1 MDTPVDEIDE
11 KQVPEETP
19 VDQGDQASPEELGVG
34 QRQSNEPFSPVDFD
48 SIVDKAF
55 SAAQETKP
63 LDETVVAENAPTDAK
78 DATVEEKEEAPKEE
92 AEVKTEEEAVKEEPA
107 VKEEAKEEV
116 KEEVK
121 EETPKEIAEIES
133 KLGQHTSPKTKQL
146 FSEVKNLAVK
156 ERAER
161 EKVAKEL
168 EETRKQ
174 IEELKKTT
182 QSVPKEVEQEIQQLR
197 DKVRQFDANA
207 DPAIINKYD
216 SVISKNNESIIKTLT
231 DAGLPEAH
239 AAELKKKGVSLSTL
253 KQYLDTLETGK
264 GADGKQ
270 YEPDPDTAERIRESL
285 RENMRLTKDKEREIE
300 SWKSNY
306 EERTKKAEE
315 EQKSSVEQATQR
327 LNKEFETH
335 IGQWDFLK
343 KPADVADNDAP
354 AIRKQKEEAIKAFND
369 TALKYADAI
378 KKETTNPLDAQIAAR
393 IGILYRDHVAPA
405 LKSRLSDAQKEI
417 EALRSQVASMK
428 KAGSATRSVGT
439 VAPRAAQAK
448 EVSVGDGFDDI
459 LDNMTQQALA
469 NRSS

>member
-11 KQVPEETP
+11 KQVAEETP
-19 VDQGDQASPEELGVG
+19 VEQSEQATPEELGVG
-34 QRQSNEPFSPVDFD
+34 QRQSNEPFSPVDYD
-48 SIVDKAF
+48 SIIDKAF
-55 SAAQETKP
+55 TASQEAKVTP
-63 LDETVVAENAPTDAK
+63 ETIVAE
-78 DATVEEKEEAPKEE
+78 KET
-92 AEVKTEEEAVKEEPA
+92 AEVKPADDAEKTETGDVIKPEA
-107 VKEEAKEEV
+107 EAIKEEV

-121 EETPKEIAEIES
+121 EQTPKDIADIES

-146 FSEVKNLAVK
+146 FAEVKNLAVK
-156 ERAER
+156 ERTER

-168 EETRKQ
+168 EDTRKQ
-174 IEELKKTT
+174 IDELKKTT
-182 QSVPKEVEQEIQQLR
+182 QSIPKEVEQEIQQLR

-207 DPAIINKYD
+207 DPAIIAKYD
-216 SVISKNNESIIKTLT
+216 GVITKNNESIIKTLT

-239 AAELKKKGVSLSTL
+239 AAELKKKGVSLSSL

-264 GADGKQ
+264 GVDGKQ

-300 SWKSNY
+300 TWKSGFD
-306 EERTKKAEE
+306 ERTKKGEE
-315 EQKSSVEQATQR
+315 EQKQSVEMATQK

-335 IGQWDFLK
+335 IAQWDFLK
-343 KPADVADNDAP
+343 KPADVSDTDAP
-354 AIRKQKEEAIKAFND
+354 AIRKQKEDTIKAFNE
-369 TALKYADAI
+369 TALKYAEAI
-378 KKETTNPLDAQIAAR
+378 KKETGTPLDAQVAAR

-405 LKSRLSDAQKEI
+405 LKNRLSEAQKEI
-417 EALRSQVASMK
+417 ETLRTQVASMK

-439 VAPRAAQAK
+439 VSPRVAQNR
-448 EVSVGDGFDDI
+448 EVSMNEGFDDI

>member
-11 KQVPEETP
+11 KQVAEETP

-55 SAAQETKP
+55 GAAQEAKP
-63 LDETVVAENAPTDAK
+63 AEETVVAENAPTDAK
-78 DATVEEKEEAPKEE
+78 NATVEDKVEDETPKEE
-92 AEVKTEEEAVKEEPA
+92 EPKDAAEVVKEEPA
-107 VKEEAKEEV
+107 AKEDV

-121 EETPKEIAEIES
+121 EETPKEIADIES

-146 FSEVKNLAVK
+146 FAEVKNLASK

-161 EKVAKEL
+161 EKVSKEL

-239 AAELKKKGVSLSTL
+239 AAEIKKKGVSLSSL

-285 RENMRLTKDKEREIE
+285 RENMRLSKDKEREIE
-300 SWKSNY
+300 SWKSGF
-306 EERTKKAEE
+306 EERTKKTEE
-315 EQKSSVEQATQR
+315 EQKNSVEMATQR

-343 KPADVADNDAP
+343 KPSDVNDNDAP
-354 AIRKQKEEAIKAFND
+354 AIRKQKEDSIKQFNE
-369 TALKYADAI
+369 TALKYAESI
-378 KKETTNPLDAQIAAR
+378 KKETSNPLDAQIAAR

-405 LKSRLSDAQKEI
+405 LKNRLSDAQKEI
-417 EALRSQVASMK
+417 ETLRSQVASMK

-439 VAPRAAQAK
+439 VSPRASQAK
-448 EVSVGDGFDDI
+448 EVSIGDGFDDI
-459 LDNMTQQALA
+459 LDNMTQQALS

>member
-11 KQVPEETP
+11 KQVAEETP

-55 SAAQETKP
+55 TAAQEAKP
-63 LDETVVAENAPTDAK
+63 AEEPVVAENAPTDAK
-78 DATVEEKEEAPKEE
+78 NATVEEKVEDETSKEAESKEVEEAPKEE
-92 AEVKTEEEAVKEEPA
+92 PA
-107 VKEEAKEEV
+107 AKEEV

-121 EETPKEIAEIES
+121 EETPKEIADIES

-146 FSEVKNLAVK
+146 FAEVKNLASK

-161 EKVAKEL
+161 EKVSKEL

-216 SVISKNNESIIKTLT
+216 SVISKNNEGIIKTLV

-239 AAELKKKGVSLSTL
+239 AAEIKKKGVSLSSL

-285 RENMRLTKDKEREIE
+285 RENMRLSKDKEREIE
-300 SWKSNY
+300 SWKSGY
-306 EERTKKAEE
+306 EERTKKTEE
-315 EQKSSVEQATQR
+315 EQKQSVEMATQR

-343 KPADVADNDAP
+343 KPSDVADNDAP
-354 AIRKQKEEAIKAFND
+354 AIRKQKEDAIKQFNE
-369 TALKYADAI
+369 TALKYADSI
-378 KKETTNPLDAQIAAR
+378 KKETSNPLDAQIAAR

-405 LKSRLSDAQKEI
+405 LKNRLSDAQKEI
-417 EALRSQVASMK
+417 ETLRSQVASMK

-439 VAPRAAQAK
+439 VSPRAAQAK
-448 EVSVGDGFDDI
+448 EVSLGDGFDDI
-459 LDNMTQQALA
+459 LDNMTQQALS

>member
-11 KQVPEETP
+11 KQVAEETP

-55 SAAQETKP
+55 GAAQEAKP
-63 LDETVVAENAPTDAK
+63 AEETVVAENAPTDAK
-78 DATVEEKEEAPKEE
+78 NATVEDKVEDETPKEE
-92 AEVKTEEEAVKEEPA
+92 EPKDAAEVVKEEPA
-107 VKEEAKEEV
+107 AKEDVKED
-116 KEEVK
+116 VK
-121 EETPKEIAEIES
+121 EETPKEIADIES

-146 FSEVKNLAVK
+146 FAEVKNLASK

-161 EKVAKEL
+161 EKVSKEL

-239 AAELKKKGVSLSTL
+239 AAEIKKKGVSLSSL

-285 RENMRLTKDKEREIE
+285 RENMRLSKDKEREIE
-300 SWKSNY
+300 SWKSGF
-306 EERTKKAEE
+306 EERTKKTEE
-315 EQKSSVEQATQR
+315 EQKNSVEMATQR

-343 KPADVADNDAP
+343 KPSDVNDNDAP
-354 AIRKQKEEAIKAFND
+354 AIRKQKEDSIKQFNE
-369 TALKYADAI
+369 TALKYAESI
-378 KKETTNPLDAQIAAR
+378 KKETSNPLDAQIAAR

-417 EALRSQVASMK
+417 ETLRSQVASMK

-439 VAPRAAQAK
+439 VSPRASQAK
-448 EVSVGDGFDDI
+448 EVSIGDGFDDI
-459 LDNMTQQALA
+459 LDNMTQEALA

>member
-11 KQVPEETP
+11 KQVAEETP

-55 SAAQETKP
+55 TAAQEAKP
-63 LDETVVAENAPTDAK
+63 AEEPVVAENAPTDAK
-78 DATVEEKEEAPKEE
+78 NATVEEKVEDETSKEAESKEVEEAPKEE
-92 AEVKTEEEAVKEEPA
+92 PA
-107 VKEEAKEEV
+107 AKEEV

-121 EETPKEIAEIES
+121 EETPKEIADIES

-146 FSEVKNLAVK
+146 FAEVKNLASK

-161 EKVAKEL
+161 EKVSKEL

-216 SVISKNNESIIKTLT
+216 SVISKNNEGIIKTLV

-239 AAELKKKGVSLSTL
+239 AAEIKKKGVSLSSL

-285 RENMRLTKDKEREIE
+285 RENMRLSKDKEREIE
-300 SWKSNY
+300 SWKSGY
-306 EERTKKAEE
+306 EERAKKTEE
-315 EQKSSVEQATQR
+315 EQKQSVEMATQR

-343 KPADVADNDAP
+343 KPSDVADNDAP
-354 AIRKQKEEAIKAFND
+354 AIRKQKEDAIKQFNE
-369 TALKYADAI
+369 TALKYADSI
-378 KKETTNPLDAQIAAR
+378 KKETSNPLDAQIAAR

-405 LKSRLSDAQKEI
+405 LKNRLSDAQKEI
-417 EALRSQVASMK
+417 ETLRSQVASMK

-439 VAPRAAQAK
+439 VSPRAAQAK
-448 EVSVGDGFDDI
+448 EVSLGDGFDDI
-459 LDNMTQQALA
+459 LDNMTQQALS

>member
-11 KQVPEETP
+11 KQVAEETP

-55 SAAQETKP
+55 GAAQEAKP
-63 LDETVVAENAPTDAK
+63 AEETVVAENASTDAK
-78 DATVEEKEEAPKEE
+78 NATVEDKVEDETPKEE
-92 AEVKTEEEAVKEEPA
+92 EPKDAAEVVKEEPA
-107 VKEEAKEEV
+107 AKEDVKED
-116 KEEVK
+116 VK
-121 EETPKEIAEIES
+121 EETPKEIADIES

-146 FSEVKNLAVK
+146 FAEVKNLASK

-161 EKVAKEL
+161 EKVSKEL

-216 SVISKNNESIIKTLT
+216 GVISKNNESIIKTLI

-239 AAELKKKGVSLSTL
+239 AAEIKKKGVSLSSL

-285 RENMRLTKDKEREIE
+285 RENMRLSKDKEREIE
-300 SWKSNY
+300 SWKSGY
-306 EERTKKAEE
+306 EERTKKTEE
-315 EQKSSVEQATQR
+315 EQKNSVEMATQR

-343 KPADVADNDAP
+343 KPSDVNDNDAP
-354 AIRKQKEEAIKAFND
+354 AIRKQKEDSIKQFNE
-369 TALKYADAI
+369 TALKYADSI
-378 KKETTNPLDAQIAAR
+378 KKETSNPLDAQIAAR

-417 EALRSQVASMK
+417 ETLRSQVASMK

-439 VAPRAAQAK
+439 VSPRAAQAK
-448 EVSVGDGFDDI
+448 EVSLGDGFDDI
-459 LDNMTQQALA
+459 LDNMTQQALS

>member
-11 KQVPEETP
+11 KQVAEETP

-55 SAAQETKP
+55 SAAQEAKP
-63 LDETVVAENAPTDAK
+63 AEETVVAEKAPIDTK
-78 DATVEEKEEAPKEE
+78 NATVEDKDEDETPKEE
-92 AEVKTEEEAVKEEPA
+92 EPKDAAEVVKEEPA
-107 VKEEAKEEV
+107 AKEDV

-121 EETPKEIAEIES
+121 EETPKEIADIES

-146 FSEVKNLAVK
+146 FAEVKNLASK

-161 EKVAKEL
+161 EKVSKEL

-239 AAELKKKGVSLSTL
+239 AAEIKKKGVSLSSL

-285 RENMRLTKDKEREIE
+285 RENMRLSKDKEREIE
-300 SWKSNY
+300 SWKSGF
-306 EERTKKAEE
+306 EERTKKTEE
-315 EQKSSVEQATQR
+315 EQKNSVEMATQR

-343 KPADVADNDAP
+343 KPSDVNDNDAP
-354 AIRKQKEEAIKAFND
+354 AIRKQKEDSIKQFNE
-369 TALKYADAI
+369 TALKYAESI
-378 KKETTNPLDAQIAAR
+378 KKETSNPLDAQIAAR

-417 EALRSQVASMK
+417 ETLRSQVASMK

-439 VAPRAAQAK
+439 VSPRASQAK
-448 EVSVGDGFDDI
+448 EVSIGDGFDDI
-459 LDNMTQQALA
+459 LDNMTQEALA

>member
-1 MDTPVDEIDE
+1 MDTPVDDID
-11 KQVPEETP
+11 KNVVAEETP
-19 VDQGDQASPEELGVG
+19 VEQSDQATPEELGVG
-34 QRQSNEPFSPVDFD
+34 QRQSNEQFSPVDFD

-55 SAAQETKP
+55 TASQEAKP
-63 LDETVVAENAPTDAK
+63 LTENISSK
-78 DATVEEKEEAPKEE
+78 KEP
-92 AEVKTEEEAVKEEPA
+92 AEVKPADDAEKTETGDNVKPDAEAIKEEPD
-107 VKEEAKEEV
+107 VKEEV

-121 EETPKEIAEIES
+121 EQTPKDIADIES

-146 FSEVKNLAVK
+146 FAEVKNLAVK
-156 ERAER
+156 ERTER
-161 EKVAKEL
+161 EKVAREL

-174 IEELKKTT
+174 IDELKKTT
-182 QSVPKEVEQEIQQLR
+182 QAVPKEVEQEIQQLR

-207 DPAIINKYD
+207 DPAIIAKYD
-216 SVISKNNESIIKTLT
+216 GVITKNNDSIIKTLT

-239 AAELKKKGVSLSTL
+239 AAELKKKGVSLSSL

-264 GADGKQ
+264 GVDGKQ

-300 SWKSNY
+300 AWKSGF
-306 EERTKKAEE
+306 EDRTKKGEE
-315 EQKSSVEQATQR
+315 EQKQSVEMATQK

-343 KPADVADNDAP
+343 KPSDVNDNDAP
-354 AIRKQKEEAIKAFND
+354 AIRKQKEDAIKAFND

-378 KKETTNPLDAQIAAR
+378 KKETSSPLDAQIAAR

-405 LKSRLSDAQKEI
+405 LKNRLSDAQKEI
-417 EALRSQVASMK
+417 ETLRTQVASMK

-439 VAPRAAQAK
+439 VSPRVAQAR
-448 EVSVGDGFDDI
+448 EVSMNEGFDDI

-469 NRSS
+469 NRS

>member
-11 KQVPEETP
+11 KQVAEETP
-19 VDQGDQASPEELGVG
+19 VEQSEQATPEELGVG
-34 QRQSNEPFSPVDFD
+34 QRQSNEPFSPVDYD
-48 SIVDKAF
+48 SIIDKAF
-55 SAAQETKP
+55 TASQEAKVTP
-63 LDETVVAENAPTDAK
+63 ETVVT
-78 DATVEEKEEAPKEE
+78 EKET
-92 AEVKTEEEAVKEEPA
+92 AEVKPADDAEKTETGDVIKPEA
-107 VKEEAKEEV
+107 EAIKEEV

-121 EETPKEIAEIES
+121 EQTPKDIADIES

-146 FSEVKNLAVK
+146 FAEVKNLAVK
-156 ERAER
+156 ERTER

-168 EETRKQ
+168 EDTRKQ
-174 IEELKKTT
+174 IDELKKTT
-182 QSVPKEVEQEIQQLR
+182 QSIPKEVEQEIQQLR

-207 DPAIINKYD
+207 DPAIIAKYD
-216 SVISKNNESIIKTLT
+216 GVITKNNESIIKTLT

-239 AAELKKKGVSLSTL
+239 AAELKKKGVSLSSL

-264 GADGKQ
+264 GVDGKQ

-300 SWKSNY
+300 TWKSGFD
-306 EERTKKAEE
+306 ERTKKGEE
-315 EQKSSVEQATQR
+315 EQKQSVEMATQK

-335 IGQWDFLK
+335 IAQWDFLK
-343 KPADVADNDAP
+343 KPADVSDTDAP
-354 AIRKQKEEAIKAFND
+354 AIRKQKEDTIKAFNE
-369 TALKYADAI
+369 TALKYAEAI
-378 KKETTNPLDAQIAAR
+378 KKETGTPLDAQVAAR

-405 LKSRLSDAQKEI
+405 LKNRLSEAQKEI
-417 EALRSQVASMK
+417 ETLRTQVASMK

-439 VAPRAAQAK
+439 VSPRVAQNR
-448 EVSVGDGFDDI
+448 EVSMNEGFDDI

>member
-11 KQVPEETP
+11 KQVAEETP

-55 SAAQETKP
+55 GAAQEAKP
-63 LDETVVAENAPTDAK
+63 AEETVVAENAPTDAK
-78 DATVEEKEEAPKEE
+78 NATVEDKVEDETPKEE
-92 AEVKTEEEAVKEEPA
+92 EPKDAAEKVKEELA
-107 VKEEAKEEV
+107 AKEDV

-121 EETPKEIAEIES
+121 EETPKEIADIES

-146 FSEVKNLAVK
+146 FAEVKNLASK

-161 EKVAKEL
+161 EKVSKEL

-174 IEELKKTT
+174 IDELKKTT

-239 AAELKKKGVSLSTL
+239 AAEIKKKGVSLSSL

-285 RENMRLTKDKEREIE
+285 RENMRLSKDKEREIE
-300 SWKSNY
+300 SWKSGF
-306 EERTKKAEE
+306 EERTKKTEE
-315 EQKSSVEQATQR
+315 EQKNSVEMATQR

-343 KPADVADNDAP
+343 KPSDVNDNDAP
-354 AIRKQKEEAIKAFND
+354 AIRKQKEDSIKQFNE
-369 TALKYADAI
+369 TALKYAESI
-378 KKETTNPLDAQIAAR
+378 KKETSNPLDAQIAAR

-405 LKSRLSDAQKEI
+405 LKNRLSDAQKEI
-417 EALRSQVASMK
+417 ETLRSQVASMK

-439 VAPRAAQAK
+439 VSPRASQAK
-448 EVSVGDGFDDI
+448 EVSIGDGFDDI
-459 LDNMTQQALA
+459 LDNMTQQALS

>member
-11 KQVPEETP
+11 KQVAEETP

-55 SAAQETKP
+55 GAAQEAKP
-63 LDETVVAENAPTDAK
+63 AEETVVAEKAPTDAK
-78 DATVEEKEEAPKEE
+78 NATVEDKVEDETPKEE
-92 AEVKTEEEAVKEEPA
+92 EPKDAAEVVKEELA
-107 VKEEAKEEV
+107 AKEDV

-121 EETPKEIAEIES
+121 EETPKEIADIES

-146 FSEVKNLAVK
+146 FAEVKNLASK

-161 EKVAKEL
+161 EKVSKEL

-231 DAGLPEAH
+231 DAGLPESH
-239 AAELKKKGVSLSTL
+239 AAEIKKKGVSLSSL

-285 RENMRLTKDKEREIE
+285 RENMRLSKDKEREIE
-300 SWKSNY
+300 SWKSGY
-306 EERTKKAEE
+306 EERTKKTEE
-315 EQKSSVEQATQR
+315 EQKNSVEMATQR

-343 KPADVADNDAP
+343 KPSDVNDNDAP
-354 AIRKQKEEAIKAFND
+354 AIRKQKEDSIKQFNE
-369 TALKYADAI
+369 TALKYAESI
-378 KKETTNPLDAQIAAR
+378 KKETSNPLDAQIAAR

-417 EALRSQVASMK
+417 ETLRSQVASMK

-439 VAPRAAQAK
+439 VSPRASQAK
-448 EVSVGDGFDDI
+448 EVSIGDGFDDI
-459 LDNMTQQALA
+459 LDNMTQEALA

>member
-34 QRQSNEPFSPVDFD
+34 QRQSNEPFSPIDFD

-55 SAAQETKP
+55 GDAQEAKP
-63 LDETVVAENAPTDAK
+63 AEETVVAENASTDAK
-78 DATVEEKEEAPKEE
+78 NATVEDKVEDQTPKEE
-92 AEVKTEEEAVKEEPA
+92 DPKDGEEVVKEEPA
-107 VKEEAKEEV
+107 AKEED
-116 KEEVK
+116 KGEVK
-121 EETPKEIAEIES
+121 EQTPKEIADIES

-146 FSEVKNLAVK
+146 FSEVKNLAAK

-161 EKVAKEL
+161 EKVSKEL

-216 SVISKNNESIIKTLT
+216 SVISKNNESIIKTLV

-239 AAELKKKGVSLSTL
+239 AAEIKKKGVSLSSL

-285 RENMRLTKDKEREIE
+285 RENMRLSKDKEREIE
-300 SWKSNY
+300 SWKSGY
-306 EERTKKAEE
+306 EERVKKTEE
-315 EQKSSVEQATQR
+315 EQKQSVEVATQR

-354 AIRKQKEEAIKAFND
+354 AIRKQKEDAIKQFND
-369 TALKYADAI
+369 TALKYAESI
-378 KKETTNPLDAQIAAR
+378 KKETSNPLDAQIAAR

-417 EALRSQVASMK
+417 ETLRSQVASMK

-439 VAPRAAQAK
+439 VSPRAAQVK
-448 EVSVGDGFDDI
+448 EVSTGESFDDI
-459 LDNMTQQALA
+459 LDNMTQQALSE
-469 NRSS
+469 RSS

>member
-11 KQVPEETP
+11 KQVAEETP

-55 SAAQETKP
+55 TAAQEAKP
-63 LDETVVAENAPTDAK
+63 AEEPVVAENAPTDAK
-78 DATVEEKEEAPKEE
+78 NATVEEKVEDETSKEAESKEVEEAPKEE
-92 AEVKTEEEAVKEEPA
+92 PA
-107 VKEEAKEEV
+107 A

-121 EETPKEIAEIES
+121 EETPKEIADIES

-146 FSEVKNLAVK
+146 FAEVKNLASK

-161 EKVAKEL
+161 EKVSKEL

-174 IEELKKTT
+174 IDELKKTT

-216 SVISKNNESIIKTLT
+216 SVISKNNEGIIKTLV

-239 AAELKKKGVSLSTL
+239 AAEIKKKGVSLSSL

-285 RENMRLTKDKEREIE
+285 RENMRLSKDKEREIE
-300 SWKSNY
+300 SWKSGY
-306 EERTKKAEE
+306 EERTKKTEE
-315 EQKSSVEQATQR
+315 EQKNSVEMATQR

-343 KPADVADNDAP
+343 KPSDVNDNDAP
-354 AIRKQKEEAIKAFND
+354 AIRKQKEDSIKQFNE
-369 TALKYADAI
+369 TALKYADSI
-378 KKETTNPLDAQIAAR
+378 KKETSNPLDAQIAAR

-405 LKSRLSDAQKEI
+405 LKNRLSDAQKEI
-417 EALRSQVASMK
+417 ETLRSQVASMK

-439 VAPRAAQAK
+439 VSPRAAQAK
-448 EVSVGDGFDDI
+448 EVSLGDGFDDI
-459 LDNMTQQALA
+459 LDNMTQQALS

>member
-11 KQVPEETP
+11 KQVAEETP

-55 SAAQETKP
+55 GAAQESKP
-63 LDETVVAENAPTDAK
+63 AEETTVAENAATEEK
-78 DATVEEKEEAPKEE
+78 DAAVEDNTKEEAPKKEDKAKEE
-92 AEVKTEEEAVKEEPA
+92 PETAKEEPA
-107 VKEEAKEEV
+107 AKEDV

-146 FSEVKNLAVK
+146 FAEVKNLASK

-161 EKVAKEL
+161 EKVSKEL

-239 AAELKKKGVSLSTL
+239 AAEIKKKGVSLSSL

-270 YEPDPDTAERIRESL
+270 YEADPDTAERIRESL
-285 RENMRLTKDKEREIE
+285 RENMRLSKDKEREIE
-300 SWKSNY
+300 SWKSGY
-306 EERTKKAEE
+306 EERTKKTEE
-315 EQKSSVEQATQR
+315 EQKNSVEMATQR

-343 KPADVADNDAP
+343 KPSDVNDNDAP
-354 AIRKQKEEAIKAFND
+354 AIRKQKEDSIKQFNE
-369 TALKYADAI
+369 TALKYAESI
-378 KKETTNPLDAQIAAR
+378 KKETSNPLDAQIAAR

-417 EALRSQVASMK
+417 ETLRSQVASMK

-439 VAPRAAQAK
+439 VAPRATQAK

-459 LDNMTQQALA
+459 LDNMTQQALS

>member
-11 KQVPEETP
+11 KQVAEETP

-34 QRQSNEPFSPVDFD
+34 QRQSNEPFSPIDFD

-55 SAAQETKP
+55 DAAQEAKP
-63 LDETVVAENAPTDAK
+63 AEEPVVAENAPIDAK
-78 DATVEEKEEAPKEE
+78 NAAVEEKVEDETLGEKQLKEVEEVA
-92 AEVKTEEEAVKEEPA
+92 KEEPA
-107 VKEEAKEEV
+107 AKEEV

-121 EETPKEIAEIES
+121 EETPKEIADIES

-146 FSEVKNLAVK
+146 FAEVKNLASK

-161 EKVAKEL
+161 EKVSKEL
-168 EETRKQ
+168 DETRKQ

-216 SVISKNNESIIKTLT
+216 GVISKNNEGIIKTLV

-239 AAELKKKGVSLSTL
+239 AAEIKKKGVNLLSL

-285 RENMRLTKDKEREIE
+285 RENMRLSKDKEREIE
-300 SWKSNY
+300 SWKSGY
-306 EERTKKAEE
+306 EERTKKTEE
-315 EQKSSVEQATQR
+315 EQKNSVEMATQR

-343 KPADVADNDAP
+343 KPSDVNDNDAP
-354 AIRKQKEEAIKAFND
+354 AIRKQKEDSIKQFNE
-369 TALKYADAI
+369 TALKYADSI
-378 KKETTNPLDAQIAAR
+378 KKETSNPLDAQIAAR

-405 LKSRLSDAQKEI
+405 LKNRLSDAQKEI
-417 EALRSQVASMK
+417 ETLRTQVANMK

-439 VAPRAAQAK
+439 VSPRASQAK
-448 EVSVGDGFDDI
+448 EVSIGDGFDDI
-459 LDNMTQQALA
+459 LDNMTQQALS